1 MSGRVRQRR
10 WWVVSLVAAALPAAV
25 PDAALAELTDLQRT
39 TILAEAQDAYER
51 GVASLRPDP
60 QAAREAFQT
69 ATERYKQL
77 VDDGLANGRLHYNLA
92 NAYLQAGEPGRAI
105 LHYRAAEKL
114 VPSDSRLRQNLD
126 YARTL
131 VRSRIA
137 PSGGRALAGALLAW
151 HERTT
156 VRARYGVFTTAWV
169 LFWALLAIHL
179 VVPRP
184 WWRWPAVALAVVWLA
199 SGISVSAD
207 VLIGGDQLEGV
218 VLAEEV
224 IVRKGNGEGF
234 EPQFEEPLYQGVE
247 FQLLEQRPGW
257 LHIELAND
265 KTGWIRSDQAGLL
278 G

>member
-1 MSGRVRQRR
+1 MKGRTGKRR
-10 WWVVSLVAAALPAAV
+10 WWVVGLIGAALPAIA
-25 PDAALAELTDLQRT
+25 PEAALAELTDLQRT
-39 TILAEAQDAYER
+39 TILAEAQDAYDR
-51 GVASLRPDP
+51 GVANRRADP
-60 QAAREAFQT
+60 EAARAAFQT

-92 NAYLQAGEPGRAI
+92 NAYLQAAEPGRAI

-114 VPSDSRLRQNLD
+114 VPGDSRLRQNLD
-126 YARTL
+126 YARSL

-156 VRARYGVFTTAWV
+156 VRARYGVFTIAWL
-169 LFWALLAIHL
+169 LFWTLLAIHL
-179 VVPRP
+179 VVPRH
-184 WWRWPAVALAVVWLA
+184 WWRWPAIALAVIWLA
-199 SGISVSAD
+199 SGISVSTD
-207 VLIGGDQLEGV
+207 VLLGGDQLEGV
-218 VLAEEV
+218 VLADEV
-224 IVRKGNGEGF
+224 VVRKGNGVGF

-247 FQLLEQRPGW
+247 FRLLEQRPGW

>member
-1 MSGRVRQRR
+1 
-10 WWVVSLVAAALPAAV
+10 VVGLVAAALSAAV

-39 TILAEAQDAYER
+39 TILAEAQDAYDR

-151 HERTT
+151 HDRTT
-156 VRARYGVFTTAWV
+156 VRTRYGVFTTAWV